1 MTDPAEITAR
11 LNAATPGPW
20 KALVLRDMNDA
31 ALVRPILDDYSD
43 GGEGL
48 LGIADAEFVANAP
61 TDIAFLLSR
70 VAVLE
75 AQKQAALA
83 DAWDDGYSRAESDH
97 WGTGFW
103 AIGMRENPFRAL
115 GGEETT

>member
-1 MTDPAEITAR
+1 MIDPAEITAR

-20 KALVLRDMNDA
+20 EALVLRDMNDA

-48 LGIADAEFVANAP
+48 LGVADAEFIANAP
-61 TDIAFLLSR
+61 SDIAFLLSR

-75 AQKQAALA
+75 AQRRAAL
-83 DAWDDGYSRAESDH
+83 ELH
-97 WGTGFW
+97 WAVTTYGHPLE
-103 AIGMRENPFRAL
+103 GMSPCCQEVWPCRTFRAL